1 MRAGVS
7 SSSEGVAVAD
17 ALAGKRL
24 YYKEPT
30 GFQWWWLI
38 WVAAGLS
45 IFACGALLG
54 VLTNGSGGWL
64 GSIASP
70 SFGGADRVSILLV
83 GTDNSKGKGLADTI
97 MVAMVSPKTND
108 VAMVSVPRDFWVNIP
123 GVGPGRINA
132 AHSNGG
138 LPLTMRTVEGLLG
151 FNIDYYVEVNVAGL
165 VKLVDAIGGVDL
177 DVDKRMRYNDRSQN
191 LHINLYPGMQHLD
204 GTQAMG
210 YVRFRHD
217 AVGDFGRVER
227 QRQFMRVV
235 AKKLLSPE
243 HVASLPKVYKVFLE
257 TVNTN
262 LSLRDMTALKRV
274 VENTDPDAV
283 RSATLPGTP
292 TNVGGADV
300 IVPDPTEVREM
311 VDRVLLHQGISV
323 TVLNGTDREGLAAQV
338 AQLLEQDGC
347 LIVDIGNAERK
358 LDTTLI
364 IDHRIQASRA
374 ERVAGWLGL
383 GAVVVEPDSESPAD
397 VTVVLG
403 KDILGGPQPLP

>member
-1 MRAGVS
+1 M
-7 SSSEGVAVAD
+7 AD
-17 ALAGKRL
+17 ALAGKKL

-38 WVAAGLS
+38 WAAAGLS
-45 IFACGALLG
+45 VFACGAILG
-54 VLTNGSGGWL
+54 ALTNGSGGWL
-64 GSIASP
+64 GGIASP

-83 GTDNSKGKGLADTI
+83 GTDNSQGKGLADTI
-97 MVAMVSPKTND
+97 MVAMVSPKTDD
-108 VAMVSVPRDFWVNIP
+108 VAMVSIPRDSRVYVA
-123 GVGPGRINA
+123 GVGYTRINA
-132 AHSNGG
+132 AHSTGG
-138 LPLTMRTVEGLLG
+138 LPLTIRTVEGLLG
-151 FNIDYYVEVNVAGL
+151 FKINYYVEVNVAGL

-177 DVDKRMRYNDRSQN
+177 NVEKRMRYNDRSQN
-191 LHINLYPGMQHLD
+191 LHIDLYPGMQHLD

-243 HVASLPKVYKVFLE
+243 HVASLPRVYKVFLE

-262 LSLRDMTALKRV
+262 LTLRDMAALKRV
-274 VENTDPDAV
+274 MENTDPDAV
-283 RSATLPGTP
+283 RSATLPATP
-292 TNVGGADV
+292 VNVDGASMLEL
-300 IVPDPTEVREM
+300 DPTLVRQT

-323 TVLNGTDREGLAAQV
+323 EVLNGTDQEGLATQV
-338 AQLLEQDGC
+338 AQLLEQNGC
-347 LIVDIGNAERK
+347 LIVDVGNAKRK

-364 IDHRIQASRA
+364 IDHRVQAARA

-383 GAVVVEPDSESPAD
+383 GAVAVEPDSENPAD

-403 KDILGGPQPLP
+403 KDILGGAQALP